1 MVKKMAFATN
11 DGETI
16 HAHFGQAQYYEVI
29 GFDENGI
36 TSRER
41 ISKFG
46 LHGSNPDIDFENDH
60 EHGHDHGHDHDHH
73 SHSPGGGMGRGMGR
87 GQRHR
92 AMFENIADCD
102 YLVARGMGESAV
114 INAEETG
121 LQVILCDEK
130 TIEAAVEKFQRGE
143 LMHNN
148 RRVHM
153 HH

>member
-1 MVKKMAFATN
+1 MTKKLAFATN

-29 GFDENGI
+29 GLDDNGI
-36 TSRER
+36 TSRAR

-46 LHGSNPDIDFENDH
+46 LHGSSPEHDHDHDH
-60 EHGHDHGHDHDHH
+60 EHEHDHH
-73 SHSPGGGMGRGMGR
+73 SHGQGGGMGRGMGR

>member
-1 MVKKMAFATN
+1 MATKLAFATN

-29 GFDENGI
+29 ELDDAGI
-36 TSRER
+36 VSRER

-46 LHGSNPDIDFENDH
+46 LHGTGHQGHH
-60 EHGHDHGHDHDHH
+60 EHSHGH
-73 SHSPGGGMGRGMGR
+73 GGGMGRGE
-87 GQRHR
+87 RHR
-92 AMFENIADCD
+92 AMFANIAGCD
-102 YLVARGMGESAV
+102 YLVARGMGESA
-114 INAEETG
+114 ILNAAESG

-130 TIEAAVEKFQRGE
+130 TIDAAVEKYQRGE
-143 LMHNN
+143 LAHNT